1 MYQHLFN
8 FADVS
13 DFLFEICVRYFLVL
27 FSRFV
32 RWKVIYNE
40 NVSFMDHASAIG
52 RPDGYKWAINRKK
65 NNDAI
70 ISDMTSLSAF
80 FTFPCFSCQI

>member
-1 MYQHLFN
+1 
-8 FADVS
+8 
-13 DFLFEICVRYFLVL
+13 
-27 FSRFV
+27 
-32 RWKVIYNE
+32 
-40 NVSFMDHASAIG
+40 MDHGSAIR

-80 FTFPCFSCQI
+80 LRFPVSRVKFSYWPRLALKTRV